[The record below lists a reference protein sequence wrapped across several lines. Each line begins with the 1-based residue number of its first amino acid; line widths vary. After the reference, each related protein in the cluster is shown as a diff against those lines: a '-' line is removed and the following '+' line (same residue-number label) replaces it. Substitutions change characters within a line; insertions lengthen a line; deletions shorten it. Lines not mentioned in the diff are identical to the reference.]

1 MSKDPAGP
9 LPPPTGP
16 TPAVEGRV
24 GAGSTPRASW
34 GPASSRTVTWYDP
47 MATARQGLRLSG
59 LEFLEAIRRGD
70 LAPPPIASLLGFT
83 IEEIG
88 VGRVVFAC
96 VPDESVYNPIGVV
109 HGGLVC
115 TLADTV
121 IGCALQTTL
130 PLGSTYTSIDLSVS
144 YLRPVSLGSVL
155 HATGTVTKP
164 GRRVGFASAEIVDAT
179 GRPVATATGSCLVMD
194 AGAAPPV

>member
-1 MSKDPAGP
+1 M
-9 LPPPTGP
+9 
-16 TPAVEGRV
+16 
-24 GAGSTPRASW
+24 
-34 GPASSRTVTWYDP
+34 TWYDP
-47 MATARQGLRLSG
+47 RVTARLGLQLSG
-59 LEFLEAIRRGD
+59 TEFLEAIRRGD

-88 VGRVVFAC
+88 PGRVVFRCA
-96 VPDESVYNPIGVV
+96 PDDSVYNPIGVV

-144 YLRPVSLGSVL
+144 YLRPVTNGSVL
-155 HATGTVTKP
+155 RATGTVTKP
-164 GRRVGFASAEIVDAT
+164 GRRVGFAAAEIVDGT
-179 GRPVATATGSCLVMD
+179 GRAVATATGSCLVMD
-194 AGAAPPV
+194 AAAGPVA